1 MSDSSESRIH
11 DPRGPVHSGLGD
23 QINLIFEE
31 FTKGRQGRSPRL
43 LAEDQLLW
51 VWQRFVHPSGFGK
64 ARRTLAETSTVLLD
78 GAPGSGRTSAA
89 SVLLHELRRD
99 VGSFH
104 KLLPDEE
111 GESLLDPYLVGDED
125 RILLDL
131 ASADEPRWTEVL
143 EELPSFRKT
152 VLDHRA
158 HLVVVLPLRRTDRL
172 PVELDR
178 HRVEIFRP
186 RGMEVLLRHLRQDGL
201 PQADRVRSVPA
212 VSDFLDTPRPMREI
226 AEFASLIVRAQ
237 AAARAE
243 DSFID
248 WCQSAR
254 AAMADRGP
262 QVAKHVAA
270 MTGGPQRALLLTT
283 AMLHGAHADAV
294 HSATTLLLRAVDH
307 PKDDR
312 PLLEHADLAMRLEE
326 VSAGLTQHGA
336 VRFKELEYDAAVRTH
351 FWDHRPDLREHLG
364 TWVGRAVEL
373 TGPVLS
379 PDDRCHVVQRLSDQ
393 YLRTGQCEELA
404 SLAEQWTAVPT
415 TARRLR
421 AAAQALER
429 GLLDERHG
437 RSFRDK
443 VYDWSRNDRLGE
455 PLAQVLVEV
464 CAEVIAVQHPD
475 QALVRLHHLT
485 RRERRITRARDALG
499 RLMQEDH
506 RLRRRML
513 HRLVSRPTSWP
524 ADIDLFLE
532 TSDPA
537 ALTDVGGR
545 ARSLLDETVVRDQ
558 LIAGWGMVFGRLP
571 LSAWDKHVRNWLHT
585 ACSDEHH
592 TDPLLDVLVSGAAGR
607 GEVFGAL
614 YATAR
619 RAEPT
624 APGGRKHGSALTDL
638 LLRKISTAQ
647 GIRQPPPRH
656 TSEETTS

>member
-1 MSDSSESRIH
+1 MSDSAESRIH

-31 FTKGRQGRSPRL
+31 FAKDRQGRGARL

-51 VWQRFVHPSGFGK
+51 LWQRFVYPRGFGE
-64 ARRTLAETSTVLLD
+64 ARRMLAETSTVLLD

-89 SVLLHELRRD
+89 RVLLHELRRD

-104 KLLPDEE
+104 ELLPDEE
-111 GESLLDPYLVGDED
+111 GESLLDPDLVGDED
-125 RILLDL
+125 RLLLDL
-131 ASADEPRWTEVL
+131 AAADAPRWTEVL

-158 HLVVVLPLRRTDRL
+158 HLVVVLPSRRTDRL

-178 HRVEIFRP
+178 HRVEIFHP

-226 AEFASLIVRAQ
+226 AEFAGLIVRAQ

-248 WCQSAR
+248 WCESAR

-270 MTGGPQRALLLTT
+270 VTGGPQRALLLTT

-294 HSATTLLLRAVDH
+294 HSATTLLLHAVDH

-351 FWDHRPDLREHLG
+351 FWDHRPDLRENLG

-373 TGPVLS
+373 NDPVLS
-379 PDDRCHVVQRLSDQ
+379 PDDRNHVVRRLSDQ
-393 YLRTGQCEELA
+393 YLRTGRCEELA

-443 VYDWSRNDRLGE
+443 IYDWSRNSRLGE

-475 QALVRLHHLT
+475 QALVRLHHLA
-485 RRERRITRARDALG
+485 RRERRTTRAHDALG

-513 HRLVSRPTSWP
+513 HRLISRPTSWP

-537 ALTDVGGR
+537 ALTHLGGR

-558 LIAGWGMVFGRLP
+558 LIAGWGMVFDRLS
-571 LSAWDKHVRNWLHT
+571 LSAWEKHVRHWLHT

-619 RAEPT
+619 RAELT

-647 GIRQPPPRH
+647 GIRQQPPRH

>member
-104 KLLPDEE
+104 ELLPDEE

-393 YLRTGQCEELA
+393 YLRTGRCEELA

-455 PLAQVLVEV
+455 PLAQVLVEI

-571 LSAWDKHVRNWLHT
+571 LSAWDKHVRHWLHT

>member
-1 MSDSSESRIH
+1 MSDSSESRVH

-104 KLLPDEE
+104 ELLPDEE

-364 TWVGRAVEL
+364 TWVGRAVDL

-393 YLRTGQCEELA
+393 YLRTGRCEELA

>member
-1 MSDSSESRIH
+1 M
-11 DPRGPVHSGLGD
+11 
-23 QINLIFEE
+23 
-31 FTKGRQGRSPRL
+31 
-43 LAEDQLLW
+43 
-51 VWQRFVHPSGFGK
+51 
-64 ARRTLAETSTVLLD
+64 
-78 GAPGSGRTSAA
+78 
-89 SVLLHELRRD
+89 
-99 VGSFH
+99 
-104 KLLPDEE
+104 
-111 GESLLDPYLVGDED
+111 
-125 RILLDL
+125 
-131 ASADEPRWTEVL
+131 
-143 EELPSFRKT
+143 
-152 VLDHRA
+152 
-158 HLVVVLPLRRTDRL
+158 VVLPLRRTDRL

-201 PQADRVRSVPA
+201 PQADRIRSVPA

-237 AAARAE
+237 AAARAQ

-248 WCQSAR
+248 WCEIAR
-254 AAMADRGP
+254 AALADRGP
-262 QVAKHVAA
+262 QVAKQVAT

-294 HSATTLLLRAVDH
+294 HSATTLLLHAVDH

-336 VRFKELEYDAAVRTH
+336 VRFKELEYDSAVRTH

-373 TGPVLS
+373 TDPVLS
-379 PDDRCHVVQRLSDQ
+379 PDDRHHVVRRLSDQ
-393 YLRTGQCEELA
+393 YMRTGRCEELA

-421 AAAQALER
+421 AAAQALEG

-437 RSFRDK
+437 PSFRDK
-443 VYDWSRNDRLGE
+443 IYDWSRSDRLGE
-455 PLAQVLVEV
+455 PFAQVLVEV

-475 QALVRLHHLT
+475 QALVRLHHLA
-485 RRERRITRARDALG
+485 RRERRTTRARDALC

-506 RLRRRML
+506 RLRRRIL
-513 HRLVSRPTSWP
+513 HRLVNRPTSWP
-524 ADIDLFLE
+524 ADIDLFLQ

-537 ALTDVGGR
+537 ALTHLGGR
-545 ARSLLDETVVRDQ
+545 ARSLLGETVVRDQ
-558 LIAGWGMVFGRLP
+558 LIAGWDMVFDRLP
-571 LSAWDKHVRNWLHT
+571 LSAWDKHVRHWLHT

-592 TDPLLDVLVSGAAGR
+592 TDPLLDILVSGAAGR

-614 YATAR
+614 YSTAR
-619 RAEPT
+619 RAELT

-647 GIRQPPPRH
+647 GVRQQPPRH

>member
-1 MSDSSESRIH
+1 MSDSAESQIH

-23 QINLIFEE
+23 QINLIFEA
-31 FTKGRQGRSPRL
+31 FGKDRQGRNPRR

-51 VWQRFVHPSGFGK
+51 LWQRFVYPNGFGE
-64 ARRTLAETSTVLLD
+64 ARHMLAETSTVLLD

-89 SVLLHELRRD
+89 RVLLHELRRD

-104 KLLPDEE
+104 ELLPGEE
-111 GESLLDPYLVGDED
+111 GESLLVPDLVGDED
-125 RILLDL
+125 RLLLDL
-131 ASADEPRWTEVL
+131 AAADESQWTEVL
-143 EELPSFRKT
+143 EELPSFHKT
-152 VLDHRA
+152 VVDHRA

-201 PQADRVRSVPA
+201 QHADRAHSAPA
-212 VSDFLDTPRPMREI
+212 VSDFLSTPRPMREI

-237 AAARAE
+237 AAAPAGE
-243 DSFID
+243 SFID
-248 WCQSAR
+248 WCEIAR

-262 QVAKHVAA
+262 QVAKHVAT

-336 VRFKELEYDAAVRTH
+336 VRFKELEYDTAVRAH

-364 TWVGRAVEL
+364 TWVGRTVEL
-373 TGPVLS
+373 TDPVLS
-379 PDDRCHVVQRLSDQ
+379 PDDRRHVVQHLSDQ
-393 YLRTGQCEELA
+393 YLRTGRCEELA
-404 SLAEQWTAVPT
+404 TLAEQWTAVPT

-421 AAAQALER
+421 SATQALER

-443 VYDWSRNDRLGE
+443 IYDWSRNSRLGE

-475 QALVRLHHLT
+475 QALVRLHHVA
-485 RRERRITRARDALG
+485 RRERRTTRARDALC

-513 HRLVSRPTSWP
+513 HRLVNRPTSWS
-524 ADIDLFLE
+524 ADIDLFLQ

-537 ALTDVGGR
+537 ALTHLGGR
-545 ARSLLDETVVRDQ
+545 AHSLLGETVVRDQ
-558 LIAGWGMVFGRLP
+558 LIAGWGTVFGQLP
-571 LSAWDKHVRNWLHT
+571 LSTWEKHVRHWLHT

-592 TDPLLDVLVSGAAGR
+592 TDPLLDILVSGAAGR

-619 RAEPT
+619 RAELT

-647 GIRQPPPRH
+647 GIRQQPPRH
-656 TSEETTS
+656 NPEEPTS